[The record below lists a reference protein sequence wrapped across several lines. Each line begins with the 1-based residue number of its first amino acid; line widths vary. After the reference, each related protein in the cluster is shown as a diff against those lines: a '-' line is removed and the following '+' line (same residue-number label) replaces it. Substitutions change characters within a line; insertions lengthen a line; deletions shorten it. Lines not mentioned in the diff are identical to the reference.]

1 MNSSD
6 DTSALPTF
14 SNFCKGTVN
23 HRSIGGRNSANSY
36 RSYNA
41 RYAVFGTNACAV
53 LVGINAWLSIGGANS
68 MLSIGSINSM
78 LSIGSLNSFLAIGCM
93 NSFMKNCLSKSE
105 DEAVKREMLEED
117 MVVVDGEV
125 MEMDTFSTELN

>member
-68 MLSIGSINSM
+68 MLSIGS
-78 LSIGSLNSFLAIGCM
+78 LNSFLAIGCM

>member
-1 MNSSD
+1 
-6 DTSALPTF
+6 
-14 SNFCKGTVN
+14 
-23 HRSIGGRNSANSY
+23 
-36 RSYNA
+36 
-41 RYAVFGTNACAV
+41 
-53 LVGINAWLSIGGANS
+53 